1 MRIVVCVKQILD
13 PRGISVNRKAEKVFV
28 NREEYVIDP
37 ASRAALEVAESIKS
51 LDDEVIAISIGPA
64 RVDEALREALA
75 RGADR
80 AILIRSDEPLD
91 AFVVANLLA
100 AAIEK
105 IGEADLIL
113 CGDRSLDTACGEVAP
128 RLAEALNLP
137 SILNAAKI
145 EIKDQLLTAT
155 VHQINARSGVPAG
168 AVGAPQKAGGIF
180 EDAGGSNFVLF
191 ESKLPAV
198 VSIIAEAFTGKYA
211 NAWRLVDAYK
221 KWDVETWSIS
231 DLGLNTEDLQP
242 LAVKKEDA
250 FPPERQL
257 GTQVKNAKELMV
269 MLKRE
274 KIIA

>member
-1 MRIVVCVKQILD
+1 MKIIVCIKQILD
-13 PRGISVNRKAEKVFV
+13 PRGITVNRKAEKVFV

-51 LDDEVIAISIGPA
+51 SGDEVIAISIGPA

-80 AILIRSDEPLD
+80 SILIRSDDPLD

-105 IGEADLIL
+105 IGNVKLIL

-145 EIKDQLLTAT
+145 SVKENSLTAI
-155 VHQINARSGVPAG
+155 VHQIDARSGVLAG
-168 AVGAPQKAGGIF
+168 AVG
-180 EDAGGSNFVLF
+180 EDADGSNFVLF

-198 VSIIAEAFTGKYA
+198 VSIVAEAFTGKFA

-221 KWDVETWSIS
+221 KWNVETWSAS
-231 DLGLNTEDLQP
+231 DLGLSDEDVQP
-242 LAVKKEDA
+242 LTAKKEDA

-257 GTQVKNAKELMV
+257 GTQVKNAKELMM

>member
-145 EIKDQLLTAT
+145 GVKENSLTAT
-155 VHQINARSGVPAG
+155 VHQSGFLNV
-168 AVGAPQKAGGIF
+168 
-180 EDAGGSNFVLF
+180 